1 MFAALLRL
9 SFKNREALMSGG
21 MISRIGSVIV
31 VLTYL
36 VVALQSSGQAVSLI
50 SVVLYLVLPLLFIW
64 LPDVMG
70 DLAFA
75 KVIQLNHTPDG
86 LIVFG
91 GWILLLLPAL
101 LSFFSNSP

>member
-50 SVVLYLVLPLLFIW
+50 SVVLYLVLLLCIW

-75 KVIQLNHTPDG
+75 KAIPLNHTPDG

>member
-36 VVALQSSGQAVSLI
+36 VVALQSSGLDVSLI
-50 SVVLYLVLPLLFIW
+50 SVVLYLVLLLCIW

-75 KVIQLNHTPDG
+75 KAIRLNHTPDG

>member
-1 MFAALLRL
+1 
-9 SFKNREALMSGG
+9 MSGG

-36 VVALQSSGQAVSLI
+36 VVALQSSGLDVSLI
-50 SVVLYLVLPLLFIW
+50 SVVLYLVLLLCIW

-75 KVIQLNHTPDG
+75 KAIPLNHTPDG

>member
-1 MFAALLRL
+1 
-9 SFKNREALMSGG
+9 
-21 MISRIGSVIV
+21 
-31 VLTYL
+31 
-36 VVALQSSGQAVSLI
+36 
-50 SVVLYLVLPLLFIW
+50 VLPLLFIW

-75 KVIQLNHTPDG
+75 KAIPLNHTPDG

>member
-36 VVALQSSGQAVSLI
+36 VVALQSSGLDVSLI
-50 SVVLYLVLPLLFIW
+50 SVVLYLVLLLCIW

-75 KVIQLNHTPDG
+75 KAIPLNHTPDG